1 MEQAMLPP
9 INAALR
15 SLVEH
20 QTPAHQSAKRPEA
33 VSANSNTAAQQ
44 TNAVSTGRLDM
55 LSISGQLSLAKGLS
69 VFAETLG
76 KLLDIPRRE
85 GETLTDYAQRLSEV
99 VRALSP
105 ADRAALERNLHQL
118 MKGTS
123 LRLLAEILRNPI
135 GTEAT
140 QLSMR
145 MEMAQFLD
153 GDLAARAVASS
164 YRQNAGSTLLLGS
177 PSSPPASPPPL
188 RHHPSLGEDTSSL
201 ASEPA
206 PKPQPGA
213 GANAPTQA
221 PTRSVKPP
229 NAAAVPRQNHATDMQ
244 TSKMSLSPDPGGS
257 QAGPATATKSA
268 VEPPASDR
276 PEHGPAAPGERRASG
291 TVNEEALRLA
301 REHRPGGPGSRASP
315 PSAPVLYDAPALA
328 RMSQRT
334 PESEQVRP
342 PQRIFYDPER
352 LALASMSDW
361 LMEALSG
368 KSNAAAIRAMA
379 TPLPQ
384 FGERATND
392 PQPPSG
398 TPANEEEALSV
409 PPRNPTAEAEAETMP
424 ASAAKPGEAQRPGQ
438 PLAAE
443 LPAVPQAPVPHPLA
457 AAILREG
464 LPFPHVPY
472 PASAEEPEADD
483 PETRLVAP
491 TDEDGGRQSQNNEA
505 SEGEREQPAEE
516 ADEGTEDNLSEADD
530 PSVREQA
537 QDYYWRMADWS

>member
-1 MEQAMLPP
+1 MLPP

-20 QTPAHQSAKRPEA
+20 QTPAHQSAKRPET

-85 GETLTDYAQRLSEV
+85 GETLTDYAQRLSEA

-118 MKGTS
+118 MKGIS

-135 GTEAT
+135 GAEAT

-153 GDLAARAVASS
+153 GDLVARAVVSS

-177 PSSPPASPPPL
+177 PPSPPASAPPL
-188 RHHPSLGEDTSSL
+188 RHHPSLGEDTSPL
-201 ASEPA
+201 ASGPA
-206 PKPQPGA
+206 PKPQPAA

-221 PTRSVKPP
+221 PTGSAKPP
-229 NAAAVPRQNHATDMQ
+229 NEAAVPKQNHATDMQ
-244 TSKMSLSPDPGGS
+244 TLKMSLSPEPAGS
-257 QAGPATATKSA
+257 QAGPATPTKSA

-301 REHRPGGPGSRASP
+301 REHRPEGPGSRVFP

-334 PESEQVRP
+334 PEPEQVRL
-342 PQRIFYDPER
+342 PQRISYDPER

-368 KSNAAAIRAMA
+368 KINAAAIRAMA

-384 FGERATND
+384 LGERATND
-392 PQPPSG
+392 PQPPAAA
-398 TPANEEEALSV
+398 PPNEEEALPV
-409 PPRNPTAEAEAETMP
+409 PPRNPIAEAEAETMP
-424 ASAAKPGEAQRPGQ
+424 ASAAKPGESQRPGR

-443 LPAVPQAPVPHPLA
+443 LIAAPQAPLPHPLT

-472 PASAEEPEADD
+472 PASAEEPETDD

-491 TDEDGGRQSQNNEA
+491 TDEDGGGQSQNNEA

-516 ADEGTEDNLSEADD
+516 ADKGTEDNLSEANG